1 MKDESFVEI
10 TNSVYT
16 IVFLIFIIVGA
27 IFIIQINNSLAE
39 QNAILKDLV
48 VACQNQA
55 DAIKEQNKILTYN
68 PAEDK

>member
-1 MKDESFVEI
+1 MKDGSFVEI
-10 TNSVYT
+10 TNSVYA

-27 IFIIQINNSLAE
+27 IFITQINNRLAE